1 MQDARQ
7 GKRQGNPSLGQQ
19 KQETR
24 GKWQELHHMAS
35 VRHMASGKARQG
47 EDKGTDSTVISSF
60 MSLLGIP
67 SENRLSKFFSKILN

>member
-35 VRHMASGKARQG
+35 GKARQG
-47 EDKGTDSTVISSF
+47 EDKGTEFTVISSF
-60 MSLLGIP
+60 ISLLGIP
-67 SENRLSKFFSKILN
+67 LENSLSKFFSKILNS